1 MSFKKTRAA
10 VVQAEPVWLD
20 ARKSTEKAISLIEE
34 ASKQNVELLAFPE
47 TFIPGYPWWIWHGPL
62 SYGIGFVSRYHANS
76 ISRTGPEIR
85 MIAAAAR
92 KHRVNVVVGFSE
104 YDRGSLYMSQA
115 TITDTGQLIAVR
127 RKLKPTH
134 VERSVFGDGCGVDLQ
149 VHDLPIGRVGAL
161 NCWEH
166 FQPLSKY
173 AMYSMGEQIHVA
185 SWPNMSNYTELAPSF
200 GPEVTNAVNLSYA
213 VEGQVF
219 NLESHNTISEEG
231 LALFCHDATSE
242 RFLRAGGGC
251 SRIWGPDGAS
261 LGTPLGLE
269 EEGLLIADLD
279 FENIE
284 LARSAADPVGH
295 YSRPDVFQVHLNRAP
310 ARHLVE
316 VFDGEAP
323 ARPSGTHTVN
333 GVPTSE
339 PADLLG
345 AAFAADNGQEGARDD
360 GYSTLVPS
368 AAWERS

>member
-1 MSFKKTRAA
+1 MSFKTTRAA
-10 VVQAEPVWLD
+10 VVQAEPVWLN
-20 ARKSTEKAISLIEE
+20 AGKSTEKAISLIEE
-34 ASKQNVELLAFPE
+34 ASKQNIELLAFPE

-76 ISRTGPEIR
+76 ITRTGPEIR
-85 MIAAAAR
+85 MIAEAAQ
-92 KHRVNVVVGFSE
+92 KNRVTVVVGFSE

-115 TITDTGQLIAVR
+115 TITETGRLVSVR

-149 VHDLPIGRVGAL
+149 VHDLSVGRLGAL

-185 SWPNMSNYTELAPSF
+185 SWPNMSNYTALAPSF

-219 NLESHNTISEEG
+219 NLEAHNTISDEG
-231 LALFCHDATSE
+231 LELFCHDTTSE
-242 RFLRAGGGC
+242 RFLRPGGGC

-269 EEGLLIADLD
+269 EEGLVIADLD
-279 FENIE
+279 FEAIE
-284 LARSAADPVGH
+284 FARSAADPVGH
-295 YSRPDVFQVHLNRAP
+295 YSRPDIFQVHLNRAP

-316 VFDGEAP
+316 VFEPGAP
-323 ARPSGTHTVN
+323 SSPVGTHNVN
-333 GVPTSE
+333 GVPTSAL
-339 PADLLG
+339 ADLLG
-345 AAFAADNGQEGARDD
+345 TAVRADNEQGELLGD
-360 GYSTLVPS
+360 GYATTI
-368 AAWERS
+368 A